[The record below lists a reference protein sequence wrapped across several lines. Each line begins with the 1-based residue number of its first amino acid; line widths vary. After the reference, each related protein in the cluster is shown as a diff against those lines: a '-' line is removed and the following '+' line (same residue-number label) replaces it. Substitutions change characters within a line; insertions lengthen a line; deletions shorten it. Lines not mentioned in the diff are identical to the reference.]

1 MCDKFNKVIISTS
14 NIEGVNIHG
23 TQKGT
28 VQLQLKTS
36 KLETKDAQGVIKYL
50 ESNQFVLITELAEEK
65 VFEVNPLF
73 LEAFEGE
80 TMVSINSGVV
90 NAPIEFKLTS
100 SLPNLTRNL
109 QLRIDNL
116 EDEIYKSQELQ
127 DIMLLEND
135 LRLMDLEFAL
145 LESMPMKLN
154 LRSDVMFER
163 GVTEFEFLK
172 KRIES
177 GSHTDEY
184 LEKCINKYK
193 KAGRLTDE
201 EYDILYDM
209 IYPPVYD
216 VLADK

>member
-1 MCDKFNKVIISTS
+1 MTS
-14 NIEGVNIHG
+14 V
-23 TQKGT
+23 
-28 VQLQLKTS
+28 S
-36 KLETKDAQGVIKYL
+36 SGVI
-50 ESNQFVLITELAEEK
+50 
-65 VFEVNPLF
+65 
-73 LEAFEGE
+73 
-80 TMVSINSGVV
+80 
-90 NAPIEFKLTS
+90 NAPMEFKLTS

-116 EDEIYKSQELQ
+116 ENEIYKSQELQ

-135 LRLMDLEFAL
+135 LRLMDLELAL
-145 LESMPMKLN
+145 LENMPIKLN
-154 LRSDVMFER
+154 LRSDVMFAK

-201 EYDILYDM
+201 EYDVLYDM

-216 VLADK
+216 ILLEQ